1 MTGTVLVGYDGSD
14 TARAALAYAAGRV
27 GPEGHIVVAH
37 IVVPPNAY
45 IDTRRYGDELG
56 GRARGPGA
64 DCLRDVDDILR
75 GVKAGQRVE
84 EGPPAQMLVE
94 LARETGADEI
104 VVGSRGF
111 GSGRALLGSVSRE
124 LLHETDRPVVV
135 VNRRAAERQ
144 IAAAPAGAA
153 PDLPAEVVGYDG
165 SPAARAALRYALGR
179 PHGHVTVVYAYDTPS
194 TILGAPYFGEAHAD
208 SQMRGR
214 GLLEELES
222 DDGLGPDVELDLL
235 EGPPAEA
242 VARAASAHDAD
253 EIVVCSRGLGRFRG
267 ALGSFSQGLLHEA
280 DRPIVVVPQ
289 PTTA

>member
-253 EIVVCSRGLGRFRG
+253 EIVVGSRGLGRFRG
-267 ALGSFSQGLLHEA
+267 ALGSFSQALLHEA